1 MAEHAAD
8 MGATVRVAPR
18 EIHDLVY
25 RAARIA
31 GCDPG
36 TAERIAENVTY
47 AEIHHGAAVRA
58 FCEAI
63 EALDLPAS
71 AWATAP
77 DALLAAEVAAR
88 TGGRASA
95 AFDSPVPL
103 AAIAVTLRHCLER
116 GVAPI
121 GIHGRDRGDLA
132 VSAVEM
138 RTVDQEVEGAGGALV
153 AGTGRD
159 AHRLGVEVDR
169 LLFSGLE
176 AAAAGFLVAEAT
188 LDELDLDG

>member
-1 MAEHAAD
+1 MV
-8 MGATVRVAPR
+8 ATVRVAPR

-25 RAARIA
+25 RANRIA

-47 AEIHHGAAVRA
+47 AEIHHGAAVSA
-58 FCEAI
+58 FCEAVR
-63 EALDLPAS
+63 ALDLPTS

-95 AFDSPVPL
+95 AFASPVPL
-103 AAIAVTLRHCLER
+103 AAVASTLRHCLER
-116 GVAPI
+116 GVGSI
-121 GIHGRDRGDLA
+121 GIHGRDRGDLT

-138 RTVDQEVEGAGGALV
+138 RTVDPEVEGPRGAQV
-153 AGTGRD
+153 AGRD
-159 AHRLGVEVDR
+159 AHRVGVELDR
-169 LLFSGLE
+169 LLFNGLE

-188 LDELDLDG
+188 LDELDG

>member
-1 MAEHAAD
+1 

-25 RAARIA
+25 RVSRVA

-36 TAERIAENVTY
+36 TAERIAENVTF
-47 AEIHHGAAVRA
+47 AEIHHGAAVSA

-63 EALDLPAS
+63 QALDLPAS

-77 DALLAAEVAAR
+77 DALLAAEVVAR
-88 TGGRASA
+88 AGGRASA

-103 AAIAVTLRHCLER
+103 AAIAGTLRHCLER

-121 GIHGRDRGDLA
+121 GIHGRDPGDLT

-138 RTVDQEVEGAGGALV
+138 RTVDQAEGASGTRV

-159 AHRLGVEVDR
+159 AHRLGVEIDR

-176 AAAAGFLVAEAT
+176 AAADGFLVAEAT
-188 LDELDLDG
+188 LDELDG